1 MNLIQAMIVKS
12 EKKKALEATSELG
25 NLNRLFLETSNKE
38 LISLEDEIEY
48 CERYM
53 ALESMRFEDEQ
64 SFNFLLDI
72 EENLNLTGWQIPPL
86 ILQPLLE
93 NAIKHGRSGRNNI
106 RLNASLNKPHVL
118 KISVENDL
126 PKPKSAKNI
135 ISTQM
140 GMKLV
145 RERLDMMNE
154 RYSHLLKASFS
165 VIIIDNTYNVVI
177 ELKQVSHDWIYE

>member
-1 MNLIQAMIVKS
+1 MIVKS

-25 NLNRLFLETSNKE
+25 KINRLFLETSNKE
-38 LISLEDEIEY
+38 LISLEDEIDY

-53 ALESMRFEDEQ
+53 KLEAMRFEGEQ
-64 SFNFLLDI
+64 TFIFSLDI
-72 EENLNLTGWQIPPL
+72 EENLNLRSWQIPPL

-93 NAIKHGRSGRNNI
+93 NAIKYGKSDRNNI
-106 RLNASLNKPHVL
+106 RLNASLDRPHIL
-118 KISVENDL
+118 KITVENDL
-126 PKPKSAKNI
+126 PKQKSAKNT

-165 VIIIDNTYNVVI
+165 IIIVDNTYNVVI